1 MPRIYL
7 IYQHQLFADA
17 IRAVLATQPG
27 IELVGLSNCPEQISG
42 DVTTLAPDVI
52 LLEETPTGLTFQEVC
67 LFLTNP
73 SAHRLITLRSDRDG
87 MHVWSQ
93 TWRQIWRQTVRTQDL
108 MAAMMTAVE
117 PPPEEGE
124 S

>member
-27 IELVGLSNCPEQISG
+27 VELVGLSNRPEQIPG
-42 DVTTLAPDVI
+42 DVTTLVPDVI

-87 MHVWSQ
+87 MRVWSQ
-93 TWRQIWRQTVRTQDL
+93 TWRQTVRTQDL
-108 MAAMMTAVE
+108 MEAIMAAVDS
-117 PPPEEGE
+117 PPEEGE